1 MHPQIAEFN
10 SSVVYGDQYFSGS
23 RMVDRGVA
31 TRLLGTPLKKEDS
44 LVLLDT
50 SLFGSEAME
59 QLDAG
64 REESMSM

>member
-23 RMVDRGVA
+23 RMVDERYPM
-31 TRLLGTPLKKEDS
+31 RLLGTPLRKDDS

-50 SLFGSEAME
+50 SLFGDEAME
-59 QLDAG
+59 NWITV
-64 REESMSM
+64 REGST